1 MKLPPFDP
9 ENPVDYVTAMEFET
23 KDGKREYVG
32 TFLGPNDPIPPFP
45 EPSPEMV
52 RKVEALRCRSPSS
65 RDGGAGPRSRLDA
78 EKPGVDP
85 ERLTPRPDR
94 AHTPTQE

>member
-32 TFLGPNDPIPPFP
+32 TFLGPNDPIPP
-45 EPSPEMV
+45 
-52 RKVEALRCRSPSS
+52 CRSPS
-65 RDGGAGPRSRLDA
+65 RPRRWCAKS
-78 EKPGVDP
+78 KP
-85 ERLTPRPDR
+85 
-94 AHTPTQE
+94 